1 MGKSGEIPGLC
12 RNCDGIWIFGAFGR
26 SVHMWAIGWAWVG
39 ERSGFMSQNAVVLLF
54 AGFLR
59 RTGRVWIILAD
70 FSALVETVR
79 VEPASCP
86 GLFCPTIA
94 QDGVLTRI
102 RTPGGRVLRVQL
114 ETLVEIAAQIGC
126 PEVLIT
132 NRANLQLRS
141 AAKVDKTG
149 LKLLQQAGLAARPE
163 VDHLRNVMASPLAGC
178 DSGAIA
184 NGLPVVMALD
194 AYIAQ
199 AMHLEPLSAK
209 FSIGVDGGESVSV
222 RDRLNDIWLVAE
234 SAESA
239 DTFRLYLGEVR
250 TEVVTRDCVQ
260 LVDAIARV
268 YLAQIDRFSAVE
280 RLRRSGRARL
290 RDVVRGMGFHR
301 FLEAVMGE
309 FGEIAESLANR
320 ANAICSYGD
329 DRVYV
334 EIIMPIGY
342 MQLSQIRSLIQIL
355 SEFNLSE
362 IRLTPWQTIIIP
374 NVTKSSLLAL
384 ENALMLGGLNPSKT
398 HPARGIVA
406 CSGRSGC
413 KAAATHAKEHALEL
427 IQRFTGVDRSVPSI
441 HISGCEKR
449 CAQPKDGDI
458 TLIGVEIE
466 GRGYYEFH
474 SRDRPEISILT
485 TQNAIEAIYDRVT
498 AQVLTSSSL

>member
-1 MGKSGEIPGLC
+1 M
-12 RNCDGIWIFGAFGR
+12 
-26 SVHMWAIGWAWVG
+26 
-39 ERSGFMSQNAVVLLF
+39 LLF
-54 AGFLR
+54 YCSLVSCVAREG
-59 RTGRVWIILAD
+59 VWIILAD
-70 FSALVETVR
+70 SSTFVKPAFVETAR
-79 VEPASCP
+79 VESASCP

-94 QDGVLTRI
+94 LDGVITRI

-114 ETLVEIAAQIGC
+114 ETLLQIATQIGC

-141 AAKVDKTG
+141 ARKVDAIG
-149 LKLLQQAGLAARPE
+149 LRLLQRAGLAAGPE

-184 NGLPVVMALD
+184 NVLPVVMALD
-194 AYIAQ
+194 AYISQ
-199 AMHLEPLSAK
+199 ALYLKPLSAK

-234 SAESA
+234 SADA
-239 DTFRLYLGEVR
+239 FRLYLGEVR
-250 TEVVTRDCVQ
+250 TEGVTRDCVQ
-260 LVDAIARV
+260 WVDAIARV
-268 YLAQIDRFSAVE
+268 YVAQIDRFSAVE

-290 RDVVRGMGFHR
+290 RDVVRGMGVDR
-301 FLEAVMGE
+301 FLEAVVGE
-309 FGEIAESLANR
+309 FGGKAEPLANR
-320 ANAICSYGD
+320 ANAICSYGG

-334 EIIMPIGY
+334 EIIMPIGCV
-342 MQLSQIRSLIQIL
+342 QLFQIRSLIQIL
-355 SEFNLSE
+355 SQFNLSE

-374 NVTKSSLLAL
+374 NVIESSLPAL
-384 ENALMLGGLNPSKT
+384 ENILMLGGLNSSKT

-413 KAAATHAKEHALEL
+413 KSAATHAKENALEL

-458 TLIGVEIE
+458 TLIGIEIE
-466 GRGYYEFH
+466 GREYYEYH

-485 TQNAIEAIYDRVT
+485 TQDAIEAIYDRVT